1 MSIELSNYNYSKQF
15 ILLEDEL
22 NVIMKNLKKDSK
34 VIDNL
39 DFQWKIIT
47 SVTQKNYN
55 DQLYSYIQLDD
66 QKVGWLN
73 LQKSIQI
80 FRFKPKSFKLIEDKY
95 YSDELNSKLDFE
107 KDFYSAFEGKLLTVK
122 SELMYKGQRYYGV
135 FLKEKFQGFHPAS
148 YLDEARVYNLHI
160 NSEDIKNS
168 MEFYTVSSLSGQV
181 KEEVDISNIKLVLAF
196 HEKKIAKV
204 QIDEGNMYWTSFD
217 NIESIY
223 NLINNDNNFP
233 EKTEE
238 EKIIDDILYSVEIE
252 RNKTKKIV
260 KSVISAKEFINLN
273 KGNADSLNFSDSDE
287 IKTLKDSLKLSE
299 ERLESQRDF
308 NNRLAE
314 QKERYKSRMLL
325 VEDKL
330 KALDEKYKALKN
342 K

>member
-1 MSIELSNYNYSKQF
+1 MNIELSNYNYSKQF

-55 DQLYSYIQLDD
+55 GQLYSYIQLDD
-66 QKVGWLN
+66 QKVGWIN

-80 FRFKPKSFKLIEDKY
+80 FRFKPTSFKLIEDKY
-95 YSDELNSKLDFE
+95 YSDELNLNLDFE

-148 YLDEARVYNLHI
+148 YLDEAREYNLQI
-160 NSEDIKNS
+160 NSENIKNS
-168 MEFYTVSSLSGQV
+168 MEFYNVSSLSGQI
-181 KEEVDISNIKLVLAF
+181 KEEIDMNNIKLVLAF
-196 HEKKIAKV
+196 HEKKLAKV

-217 NIESIY
+217 NIEGIY
-223 NLINNDNNFP
+223 NLINNDNNIS
-233 EKTEE
+233 EKTDE

-273 KGNADSLNFSDSDE
+273 KGNADYLNFSDSDE

-330 KALDEKYKALKN
+330 KALDEKYKAIKN